1 MGVLVSMAKN
11 FSRTP
16 KCTSQ
21 LYIGGKKMK
30 ILLVCAGGFSTTMMM
45 EAMKKV
51 VKGSQKLD
59 VKDFPMEAIGV
70 DKLDRY
76 INDYEVILVGP
87 QLSHK
92 YQYIKSEADKLSKPT
107 VLLTSDIYGAMDG
120 ATVMKQ
126 AILAYRKQK

>member
-1 MGVLVSMAKN
+1 M
-11 FSRTP
+11 
-16 KCTSQ
+16 
-21 LYIGGKKMK
+21 MK

-51 VKGSQKLD
+51 VNESQKLD
-59 VKDFPMEAIGV
+59 AKDYPMEAIGV

-92 YQYIKSEADKLSKPT
+92 YEFIKSEAEKIKKPA

-126 AILAYRKQK
+126 AIIAYRKQK

>member
-1 MGVLVSMAKN
+1 
-11 FSRTP
+11 
-16 KCTSQ
+16 
-21 LYIGGKKMK
+21 MK

-51 VKGSQKLD
+51 VKQSQKLAE
-59 VKDFPMEAIGV
+59 KDYPMEAIGV

-76 INDYEVILVGP
+76 LQEYDVILVGP

-92 YQYIKSEADKLSKPT
+92 YDYIKEEADKLQKPT

-126 AILAYRKQK
+126 ALIAYRKNKLAQ